1 LFPAEDTLPVE
12 VGLPVTPV
20 ATTDPVSV
28 SVAVA
33 EALTTLAEPSADDT
47 LADEVSA
54 DEAIDDNDDGVA
66 DDVVELPVKLLVNV
80 SNGVK
85 L

>member
-1 LFPAEDTLPVE
+1 
-12 VGLPVTPV
+12 VGLLVTPV
-20 ATTDPVSV
+20 AATEPVSV

-33 EALTTLAEPSADDT
+33 EALTTLAELSADDK
-47 LADEVSA
+47 LAVEEVSA
-54 DEAIDDNDDGVA
+54 DEAIDDNDDGTA
-66 DDVVELPVKLLVNV
+66 DDEVALPVKLLVNV